1 MANSPENPR
10 DRWTI
15 ALGMLA
21 MLAALSYVAARGLG
35 LAPSLFRG

>member
-21 MLAALSYVAARGLG
+21 MAIALSYVAARRLG
-35 LAPSLFRG
+35 LAPPLFGG